1 MSLLR
6 IGWDGSPAFL
16 LENLGESSLFSSFSH
31 FFIIK
36 WMSENLTRKV
46 RARMRTRKSKKK
58 KIWITL
64 GVIIGIL
71 VIGLGSYVFY
81 LYHSV
86 EETANKMYNPLEGD
100 SNLEKKAREEK
111 LDNTKPISILLMGV
125 DERKGDVG
133 RSDTLIV
140 MTLNPNKDKMQMVS
154 IPRDTKT
161 EIIGDGR
168 VTKINSAYAYGGVK
182 MAKDT
187 VENFTGV
194 KMDYYIQVNME
205 ALSDLVDAIGGITV
219 QNDLDWIDEGY
230 YKKGYHYKKGTLT
243 LDGPQTLGF
252 VRMRHLDPN
261 GDFGRNDRQREV
273 ITAIIDKATGIST
286 VAHFDEIL
294 DALGAN
300 VKTNITFDQMMTIQK
315 NYRDVRKS
323 VEQYEVKGQG
333 TPPGQTYYLNVPEEE
348 KTKVHDMLSENL
360 Q

>member
-1 MSLLR
+1 MCKS
-6 IGWDGSPAFL
+6 
-16 LENLGESSLFSSFSH
+16 
-31 FFIIK
+31 IK
-36 WMSENLTRKV
+36 KKV
-46 RARMRTRKSKKK
+46 REGMRTRKSKKK
-58 KIWITL
+58 QVWITI
-64 GVIIGIL
+64 GVIIGII

-81 LYHSV
+81 LFHSV
-86 EETANKMYNPLEGD
+86 EETANKMYNPVEGD
-100 SNLEKKAREEK
+100 SNSEKKEREEK
-111 LDNTKPISILLMGV
+111 LNNKQPISILLMGV
-125 DERKGDVG
+125 DEREGDVG

-140 MTLNPNKDKMQMVS
+140 MTLNPKKETMRMVS

-168 VTKINSAYAYGGVK
+168 VTKINAAYAYGGVK

-187 VENFTGV
+187 VEAFTGV

-261 GDFGRNDRQREV
+261 GDFGRNDRQRQV
-273 ITAIIDKATGIST
+273 INAIIDKATGIST

-300 VKTNITFDQMMTIQK
+300 VKTNITFDQMMDIQK
-315 NYRDVRKS
+315 NYRNVRKS
-323 VEQYEVKGQG
+323 VDQYEVTGQG
-333 TPPGQTYYLNVPEEE
+333 TPPGQTYYLNVSDEE
-348 KTKVHDMLSENL
+348 KVKVHDMLIGNL